1 MQQLQPSAVPLNL
14 LTVSHEMDL
23 SSSLSYQ
30 DPLNPAAV
38 VLSNDFSFNDFENTK
53 SSTASHCP
61 TTLPLDDNSF
71 FASAWEDVPPQGED
85 LYAKN
90 LKWDSSESK
99 LEYQPSSNLPN
110 MNPFQNVQ
118 WEDLQNGGTSNNA
131 QFHSHRSSQS
141 LSSSKS
147 RSVSSPDN
155 NDRTRKR
162 KSVAELD
169 EEDDDLNPLVKKTA
183 HNMIEKRYRT
193 NLNDKIAALRDA
205 VPSLRIT
212 SKSARGEDTMDDREE
227 LQGLKPAHKL
237 NKATVLSKATEY
249 IYHLE
254 NRNKRLRQE
263 LLDYKSRLATYEA
276 LLRSSSMESNS
287 LQNINNPIQFSFDYP
302 SPSTPHPVKHQTMI
316 QESDEFHQHINE
328 PNYHDIPQ
336 ETFLQYQQQ
345 QPLGSTGWNGH
356 SYMGKVMIGTM
367 AALMIMEGFSEEE
380 QSSESPTS
388 RGLFAIP
395 THMLQFIK
403 FLFKIPREIN
413 IFGYHSSS
421 REILWYLKFII
432 IFSSVIYVVLPQ
444 MFSSRSMSNRSKIQS
459 TSLSAAPSLASPIQV
474 RRQAW
479 LTAIQ
484 TIWVPRH
491 NFLLEAAA
499 LCLKIAK
506 LSTRNLF
513 GSQAYTYL
521 TGITEQQEA
530 ARIKAWNIALDAQL
544 AGGDIE
550 VNKSRLTLTL
560 LASATLP
567 DTPARLML
575 NALHIRVLL
584 WEIGNVSFF
593 GYYPFQRLASNL
605 VKWRWKRAVLQQQLD
620 IHAKTDID
628 GLPDNLIALLQ
639 QDCNDVLNDSVA
651 QRAYNLAWNLPTT
664 RNSLVENYCMDEVVD
679 DFAIRSPLDAVAAWF
694 SCLILQRAISRSLQ
708 IKEGDTVEEK
718 NVTDSVDLA
727 IKTAPIGSAIHIR
740 SLVARSI
747 LVKEK
752 RGASIAETMQALGPL
767 NKHIAQISPLNLV
780 NTEASVANLP
790 EIELSLRCATA
801 IAHIERSPS
810 PAYSEKAIKIIKTI
824 SPRNLSLLSFVATF
838 KLLEQMNKHEIIA
851 RNCVD
856 SLEILAGVLRIWI
869 GGKEGSKAGL
879 PIEIKKE
886 KIKYCLNITKRIV
899 GMQDAGYASMTES
912 SDLNEDQQ

>member
-1 MQQLQPSAVPLNL
+1 
-14 LTVSHEMDL
+14 MDL

-30 DPLNPAAV
+30 DSLNPAAAA
-38 VLSNDFSFNDFENTK
+38 SSCDFSFNNFENTK

-61 TTLPLDDNSF
+61 TTLPLEDNSF
-71 FASAWEDVPPQGED
+71 FASVWEDLPPQSEG
-85 LYAKN
+85 LYATT
-90 LKWDSSESK
+90 LKWDSSDPK
-99 LEYQPSSNLPN
+99 LEYQPPSNLPN
-110 MNPFQNVQ
+110 MNSVQNVQ
-118 WEDLQNGGTSNNA
+118 WEDLQNSGISSNA
-131 QFHSHRSSQS
+131 QLYCHRSSQS

-155 NDRTRKR
+155 NDRNRKR
-162 KSVAELD
+162 KSVAELDD

-254 NRNKRLRQE
+254 SRNKRLRQE
-263 LLDYKSRLATYEA
+263 ILEHKSRLATYEA
-276 LLRSSSMESNS
+276 LLRSSSMDSNS

-302 SPSTPHPVKHQTMI
+302 SPSTPHPIKHQTMI
-316 QESDEFHQHINE
+316 QESDDFQRHINE
-328 PNYHDIPQ
+328 PIYHDLSQ

-395 THMLQFIK
+395 THMLQFFK
-403 FLFKIPREIN
+403 FLFKIPHEIN

-432 IFSSVIYVVLPQ
+432 IFSSVIYIVLPQ
-444 MFSSRSMSNRSKIQS
+444 IFFSRSISNRSKIQN

-484 TIWVPRH
+484 TVWVPRH

-506 LSTRNLF
+506 LT
-513 GSQAYTYL
+513 YTYL

-530 ARIKAWNIALDAQL
+530 ARIKAWSIALDAQL
-544 AGGDIE
+544 AGGDSE

-575 NALHIRVLL
+575 NAIHIRVLL

-593 GYYPFQRLASNL
+593 GCYPFRRLASKL
-605 VKWRWKRAVLQQQLD
+605 VKWRWKKAVLQQQLD
-620 IHAKTDID
+620 IYSKTDVD
-628 GLPDNLIALLQ
+628 NLPENLIALLQ

-664 RNSLVENYCMDEVVD
+664 RNSFVENDCMDTVVD

-694 SCLILQRAISRSLQ
+694 SSLVLQRAISRSLQ
-708 IKEGDTVEEK
+708 ITEGDSAEEK
-718 NVTDSVDLA
+718 RVTDSVNLA
-727 IKTAPIGSAIHIR
+727 IKIAPIGSAIYNR

-747 LVKEK
+747 LVREK

-767 NKHIAQISPLNLV
+767 NKHTAQKSPLNL
-780 NTEASVANLP
+780 
-790 EIELSLRCATA
+790 IELSLRCATA
-801 IAHIERSPS
+801 IAHIERFP
-810 PAYSEKAIKIIKTI
+810 PPDYSEKAVKIIKAI

-838 KLLEQMNKHEIIA
+838 KLMEQMNKHEIIA
-851 RNCVD
+851 TSCVD
-856 SLEILAGVLRIWI
+856 SLEIFAGVLRIWI

-886 KIKYCLNITKRIV
+886 KIKYCLSITKRIV

-912 SDLNEDQQ
+912 SDLNEDQL

>member
-1 MQQLQPSAVPLNL
+1 
-14 LTVSHEMDL
+14 
-23 SSSLSYQ
+23 
-30 DPLNPAAV
+30 
-38 VLSNDFSFNDFENTK
+38 
-53 SSTASHCP
+53 
-61 TTLPLDDNSF
+61 
-71 FASAWEDVPPQGED
+71 
-85 LYAKN
+85 
-90 LKWDSSESK
+90 
-99 LEYQPSSNLPN
+99 
-110 MNPFQNVQ
+110 
-118 WEDLQNGGTSNNA
+118 
-131 QFHSHRSSQS
+131 
-141 LSSSKS
+141 
-147 RSVSSPDN
+147 
-155 NDRTRKR
+155 
-162 KSVAELD
+162 
-169 EEDDDLNPLVKKTA
+169 
-183 HNMIEKRYRT
+183 MIEKRYRT

-254 NRNKRLRQE
+254 NRNKRLRHD

-276 LLRSSSMESNS
+276 LLRSSSMDSNS

-302 SPSTPHPVKHQTMI
+302 SPSTPLPIKHQTMI
-316 QESDEFHQHINE
+316 QESDEFHQHIND

-345 QPLGSTGWNGH
+345 QQQLGSTGWNGH

-380 QSSESPTS
+380 QT
-388 RGLFAIP
+388 
-395 THMLQFIK
+395 
-403 FLFKIPREIN
+403 
-413 IFGYHSSS
+413 
-421 REILWYLKFII
+421 
-432 IFSSVIYVVLPQ
+432 
-444 MFSSRSMSNRSKIQS
+444 
-459 TSLSAAPSLASPIQV
+459 PSLASPIQV

-484 TIWVPRH
+484 TVWVPRH

-513 GSQAYTYL
+513 GLQAYTYL
-521 TGITEQQEA
+521 TGISEQQEA

-605 VKWRWKRAVLQQQLD
+605 VKWRWKKAVLQQQLD
-620 IHAKTDID
+620 THAKTDID
-628 GLPDNLIALLQ
+628 NLSDNLITLLQ
-639 QDCNDVLNDSVA
+639 QDCDDVLNDSVA

-664 RNSLVENYCMDEVVD
+664 RNSFLGNYFMDEVVD

-708 IKEGDTVEEK
+708 IKEGDSAK
-718 NVTDSVDLA
+718 K
-727 IKTAPIGSAIHIR
+727 KTLRI
-740 SLVARSI
+740 VSI
-747 LVKEK
+747 LQSK
-752 RGASIAETMQALGPL
+752 QHLL
-767 NKHIAQISPLNLV
+767 D
-780 NTEASVANLP
+780 LP
-790 EIELSLRCATA
+790 YIFG
-801 IAHIERSPS
+801 
-810 PAYSEKAIKIIKTI
+810 
-824 SPRNLSLLSFVATF
+824 LL
-838 KLLEQMNKHEIIA
+838 
-851 RNCVD
+851 
-856 SLEILAGVLRIWI
+856 
-869 GGKEGSKAGL
+869 
-879 PIEIKKE
+879 
-886 KIKYCLNITKRIV
+886 
-899 GMQDAGYASMTES
+899 
-912 SDLNEDQQ
+912 

>member
-1 MQQLQPSAVPLNL
+1 
-14 LTVSHEMDL
+14 MDL

-30 DPLNPAAV
+30 GSLNPVAAT
-38 VLSNDFSFNDFENTK
+38 SSSDFSFNNFENTK
-53 SSTASHCP
+53 SSTASHGP

-71 FASAWEDVPPQGED
+71 FAPAWEEIHPQSEG
-85 LYAKN
+85 LYATT
-90 LKWDSSESK
+90 LKWNSSESK
-99 LEYQPSSNLPN
+99 IEYQPPPNQPN
-110 MNPFQNVQ
+110 MNAFQNVQ
-118 WEDLQNGGTSNNA
+118 WEDLQNGGIMSNSE
-131 QFHSHRSSQS
+131 FFSHRSSQS

-155 NDRTRKR
+155 NDRNQKR
-162 KSVAELD
+162 KLAAELDD

-263 LLDYKSRLATYEA
+263 LSDHKSRLATYEA
-276 LLRSSSMESNS
+276 LLRSSSMDSNS

-302 SPSTPHPVKHQTMI
+302 SPSTPHPIKHQPMI
-316 QESDEFHQHINE
+316 QESDEFQQHINE
-328 PNYHDIPQ
+328 PIYNNLQQ

-345 QPLGSTGWNGH
+345 QQLGSTGWNGH

-380 QSSESPTS
+380 QSSESPTN

-403 FLFKIPREIN
+403 FLFKIPHEIT

-432 IFSSVIYVVLPQ
+432 IFSSVIYIVLPQ
-444 MFSSRSMSNRSKIQS
+444 ILSSRSISNRSKFQN

-484 TIWVPRH
+484 TVWVPRH

-513 GSQAYTYL
+513 GLQVYTYL
-521 TGITEQQEA
+521 TGITERQEA
-530 ARIKAWNIALDAQL
+530 ARVKAWSIALDAQL

-593 GYYPFQRLASNL
+593 GYYPFRRLASKL
-605 VKWRWKRAVLQQQLD
+605 VKWRWKKAVLQQQLE
-620 IHAKTDID
+620 IYSKTDVD
-628 GLPDNLIALLQ
+628 ALPDNLIALLQ
-639 QDCNDVLNDSVA
+639 QDCKDVLNDSVA
-651 QRAYNLAWNLPTT
+651 QRAYNLACNLPTT
-664 RNSLVENYCMDEVVD
+664 RNSNVENDFMDVVVD

-694 SCLILQRAISRSLQ
+694 SSLVLQKAITRSLQ
-708 IKEGDTVEEK
+708 IKEGDSVEEK
-718 NVTDSVDLA
+718 NVIDSIDLA
-727 IKTAPIGSAIHIR
+727 MKVAPIGSAIHIR

-752 RGASIAETMQALGPL
+752 RGASIAETMEALGPL
-767 NKHIAQISPLNLV
+767 NKQIAQNSPLNLV
-780 NTEASVANLP
+780 NTEASIANLP

-810 PAYSEKAIKIIKTI
+810 PACSEKAVKIIKTI
-824 SPRNLSLLSFVATF
+824 SPRNLSLLSFVAIF
-838 KLLEQMNKHEIIA
+838 KLMEQMSKHEIIA
-851 RNCVD
+851 TSCID
-856 SLEILAGVLRIWI
+856 SLEIFAGVLRIWI
-869 GGKEGSKAGL
+869 GGKEGSKAGI
-879 PIEIKKE
+879 PVEIKKE
-886 KIKYCLNITKRIV
+886 KIKHCLHITKRIV

-912 SDLNEDQQ
+912 SDLNEDQP